1 MLTEKIFQ
9 GKYSVPVLKTIISS
23 PDGCSITEVSK
34 ELKISK
40 SVAFKIINSLRNE
53 NILVSFTKGKRKVY
67 KLNEENY
74 FVKELI
80 KKIFELEEQVVGEVK
95 NLIVKKSKQIKTL
108 SVILYGSFLT
118 PKFDFKSDI
127 DLMIIVKNKNE
138 VKKGIER
145 ITKFFADKGLT
156 LFVDVIELSEFK
168 KLYKIKEPLIT
179 SIIKNGVTLEGKHPI
194 ELI

>member
-9 GKYSVPVLKTIISS
+9 GKYSVPVLRTIISS

-40 SVAFKIINSLRNE
+40 SVVFKIINSLRDE

>member
-40 SVAFKIINSLRNE
+40 SVAFKIINSLRDE

>member
-9 GKYSVPVLKTIISS
+9 GKYSVPVLRTIISS

-40 SVAFKIINSLRNE
+40 SVVFKIINSLRDE

-95 NLIVKKSKQIKTL
+95 NLIVKKLKRIKTL

-127 DLMIIVKNKNE
+127 DLMIVVKNKNE
-138 VKKGIER
+138 VKKEVER
-145 ITKFFADKGLT
+145 VTKFFADRGLT

-179 SIIKNGVTLEGKHPI
+179 GIIKNGVVLEGKHPI
-194 ELI
+194 ELV

>member
-40 SVAFKIINSLRNE
+40 SVVFKIINSLRDE

-95 NLIVKKSKQIKTL
+95 NLIVKKLKRIKTL

-127 DLMIIVKNKNE
+127 DLMIVVKNKNE
-138 VKKGIER
+138 VKKEVER
-145 ITKFFADKGLT
+145 VTKFFADRGLT

-179 SIIKNGVTLEGKHPI
+179 GIIKNGVVLEGKHPI
-194 ELI
+194 ELV

>member
-9 GKYSVPVLKTIISS
+9 EKYSVRVLKTIISS
-23 PDGCSITEVSK
+23 PDGCNITEVSK

-40 SVAFKIINSLRNE
+40 SVAFKIINSLRDE